1 MKSLILRIDDRLI
14 HGQVLVGWVSYYNFR
29 QIVVGNN
36 EIVSNDW
43 EKEMMT
49 MAAGDLDTQVLNISD
64 TLAFINTFEEKD
76 RLALVLVESVG
87 DVLQMVENGL
97 KLKNINIGGIHYSDG
112 KREFLP
118 YLFLDA
124 NDIRQLKIM
133 MAKGYEF
140 ICQDVPTGSK
150 YNLEKILG
158 KKND

>member
-1 MKSLILRIDDRLI
+1 
-14 HGQVLVGWVSYYNFR
+14 
-29 QIVVGNN
+29 
-36 EIVSNDW
+36 
-43 EKEMMT
+43 

-76 RLALVLVESVG
+76 RLALVLVESVE

-97 KLKNINIGGIHYSDG
+97 KLKKINIGGIHYSEG

-118 YLFLDA
+118 YLFLDET
-124 NDIRQLKIM
+124 DIRQLKLM
-133 MAKGYEF
+133 MVKGYEF